1 LQNPENPYSNPK
13 ITLIAEANSV
23 VVTPTCKLSN
33 ADNLLAYKE
42 YCSIQ
47 LEIEAFIDSL
57 SFGNYI
63 SFEFQV

>member
-1 LQNPENPYSNPK
+1 MNPEV
-13 ITLIAEANSV
+13 TLIAEANSV

-33 ADNLLAYKE
+33 ADNLGSFKDH
-42 YCSIQ
+42 CFIH
-47 LEIEAFIDSL
+47 LEIEAFIDNV